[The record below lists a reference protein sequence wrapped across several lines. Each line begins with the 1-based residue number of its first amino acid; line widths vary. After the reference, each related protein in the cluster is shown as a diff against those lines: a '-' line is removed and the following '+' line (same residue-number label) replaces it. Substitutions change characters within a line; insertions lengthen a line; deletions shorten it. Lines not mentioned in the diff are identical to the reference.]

1 MNILVTGGS
10 KGIGK
15 LIVDELA
22 RNKNNT
28 VYYTFKSTTSTSESN
43 KIAIKVNFN
52 NPLDL
57 EHLILFT
64 DTVNFDL
71 LINNYHNGYSQLH
84 AHKINGQL
92 CLNGI
97 INNIIPTITL
107 TNHLLLGFRKRKKG
121 TIITI
126 LTSALNNFPTGCSQY
141 IAEKRYL
148 SAFVEAWQ
156 NENSVFGINSVAINP
171 EFISTDMHQH
181 LPDHIKN
188 QNDEVS
194 KKRLIQQ
201 IKDLYNAI

>member
-22 RNKNNT
+22 RNKNNKI
-28 VYYTFKSTTSTSESN
+28 YYTFNRTSSISKSN
-43 KIAIKVNFN
+43 KIAIKVDFN
-52 NPLDL
+52 NHLDL
-57 EHLILFT
+57 ENLAQLIEII
-64 DTVNFDL
+64 NFDI

-84 AHKINGQL
+84 AHKTTGEL

-97 INNIIPTITL
+97 RINVIPTILL
-107 TNHLLLGFRKRKKG
+107 TNHMIRAFRKRKKG

-126 LTSALNNFPTGCSQY
+126 LTSALNKFPTGCSQY

-148 SAFVEAWQ
+148 SAFVEAWH
-156 NENSVFGINSVAINP
+156 NENEIFGIKSVAIYP

-181 LPDHIKN
+181 LPEYIKN
-188 QNDEVS
+188 QNDELS
-194 KKRLIQQ
+194 KQRLIDELN
-201 IKDLYNAI
+201 KLYNAI